1 MIYVRKKA
9 VFVIAEQVFRDE
21 EYLVPKNLL
30 EKAGIKVETAS
41 TTMKEAVG
49 KLGAR
54 VQPDLLLSQI
64 NVEKYDALIF
74 VGGGGAEQYFDDP
87 TAHSLANSFLKAGK
101 VLAAICIAPVILA
114 RAGLLKGKQA
124 TVYIDGAEEL
134 KRAGSIYTGNPVQT
148 DGWIVTANGPE
159 AAEGFGNE
167 VVRLLTRSINQQKNK
182 PPLTRG

>member
-1 MIYVRKKA
+1 MRKKA

-101 VLAAICIAPVILA
+101 VLAAICIAPV
-114 RAGLLKGKQA
+114 LKGKQA